1 MKLATVTALATLL
14 SAGYAFAGGGA
25 PVPPVPEG
33 GAPSGRPSAVLDEAK
48 CDSIWNMTEREGEIL
63 SEGKAAPFIVNFKM
77 VDTDR
82 DGLITQ
88 DEFKQGCKNGWV
100 QEKSATGSQKPTGT
114 EPPKAPPKVPKE

>member
-63 SEGKAAPFIVNFKM
+63 SEGKAAPFIVNFTM

-88 DEFKQGCKNGWV
+88 EEFKQGCKNGWV
-100 QEKSATGSQKPTGT
+100 QEKSATGSQRPTGT

>member
-1 MKLATVTALATLL
+1 MKLATVMALATLL
-14 SAGYAFAGGGA
+14 TAGYAFAGGGA

-48 CDSIWNMTEREGEIL
+48 CDSIWNITEREGEIL

-82 DGLITQ
+82 DGWITQ
-88 DEFKQGCKNGWV
+88 NEFKQGCKNGWV

>member
-82 DGLITQ
+82 DGWITQ
-88 DEFKQGCKNGWV
+88 NEFKQGCENGWV

>member
-48 CDSIWNMTEREGEIL
+48 CDSIWNMTEREGDIL

-77 VDTDR
+77 VDSDR
-82 DGLITQ
+82 DGWITQ

-100 QEKSATGSQKPTGT
+100 KTAGSQKPTVT

>member
-14 SAGYAFAGGGA
+14 SAGYAIAGGGA

-48 CDSIWNMTEREGEIL
+48 CDSVWNMTEREGDIL
-63 SEGKAAPFIVNFKM
+63 SEGKAGPFIVNFTM

-88 DEFKQGCKNGWV
+88 EEFKQGCKNGWV
-100 QEKSATGSQKPTGT
+100 QEKSATGSQRPTGT

>member
-1 MKLATVTALATLL
+1 MKLATVMALVTLL

-77 VDTDR
+77 IDTDR
-82 DGLITQ
+82 DGWITQ
-88 DEFKQGCKNGWV
+88 NEFKQGCKNGWV
-100 QEKSATGSQKPTGT
+100 QEKSATGSQSPTGT

>member
-1 MKLATVTALATLL
+1 MKLATVAALATLL

-48 CDSIWNMTEREGEIL
+48 CDSVWNMTEREGDIL
-63 SEGKAAPFIVNFKM
+63 SEGKAAPFILNFKM

-82 DGLITQ
+82 DGWITQ
-88 DEFKQGCKNGWV
+88 DEFKQGCKNGLV
-100 QEKSATGSQKPTGT
+100 QEKTAGSQRPTVT
-114 EPPKAPPKVPKE
+114 ESPKAPPKVPKE

>member
-1 MKLATVTALATLL
+1 MKLATVMALATLL

-77 VDTDR
+77 VDADR
-82 DGLITQ
+82 DGWITQ
-88 DEFKQGCKNGWV
+88 NEFKQGCKNGWV

>member
-48 CDSIWNMTEREGEIL
+48 CDSVWNMTEREGDIL

-77 VDTDR
+77 VDTDG

-100 QEKSATGSQKPTGT
+100 QEKSAEGSQKPTGT
-114 EPPKAPPKVPKE
+114 EPPQAPPKVPKE

>member
-25 PVPPVPEG
+25 QVPPVPEG

-48 CDSIWNMTEREGEIL
+48 CESVWNMTEREGDIL
-63 SEGKAAPFIVNFKM
+63 SEAKAAPFIVNFKM

-82 DGLITQ
+82 DGWITQ

-100 QEKSATGSQKPTGT
+100 QEKSAEGSQKPTGT
-114 EPPKAPPKVPKE
+114 EPPQAPPKVPKE

>member
-1 MKLATVTALATLL
+1 MKLATVTALATML

-25 PVPPVPEG
+25 PAPPVPEG

-48 CDSIWNMTEREGEIL
+48 CDSVWNRTEREGDIL

-82 DGLITQ
+82 DGWITQ

-100 QEKSATGSQKPTGT
+100 QEKSATGSQRPTAT

>member
-14 SAGYAFAGGGA
+14 SAGYTFAGGGA

-82 DGLITQ
+82 DGWITQ
-88 DEFKQGCKNGWV
+88 NEFKQGCKNGWV
-100 QEKSATGSQKPTGT
+100 QEKSATGSQGPIGT

>member
-14 SAGYAFAGGGA
+14 SAGYAIAGGGA

-33 GAPSGRPSAVLDEAK
+33 GAPSGSPSAVLDEAK
-48 CDSIWNMTEREGEIL
+48 CESVWNMTEREGDIL
-63 SEGKAAPFIVNFKM
+63 SEGKAGPFIVNFTM

-82 DGLITQ
+82 DGSITQ
-88 DEFKQGCKNGWV
+88 EEFKQGCKNGWV
-100 QEKSATGSQKPTGT
+100 QEKSATGSQRPTGT